1 MLLFAVGVTQL
12 FSPAAGGTPEASS
25 VAAPSQGG
33 MEVSSARRAPQDLP
47 QPRVDH
53 GAISAT
59 PAPTPR
65 PPAEIVLQPWAA
77 PPTRNLLPAPGVTAA
92 SAIVIDEASGAV
104 LWEKDPHRRM
114 APASTTKIMTAVIAL
129 QEGNLDA
136 PVTVDV
142 DYQDLPGSSVMGLL
156 PGDTFTL
163 RDLLYGVML
172 PSGNDASIAVGRHL
186 AGADDKFVAKMNSLA
201 RRLGMHDT
209 QFANP
214 HGLSTRQ
221 HYTTAAD
228 LAVLGRY
235 AMSVPGFEHLAL
247 APDWTVFGSR
257 VMPLTNFNTLLGV
270 YSGADGVKV
279 GYTERAGNTM
289 VASATR
295 DGHRVIVVL
304 LNAPKRD
311 EDAAALLDWAFAGH
325 SWP

>member
-1 MLLFAVGVTQL
+1 MLVLALGAAQLIPESGDALSEAVS
-12 FSPAAGGTPEASS
+12 SP
-25 VAAPSQGG
+25 APSQGG
-33 MEVSSARRAPQDLP
+33 VEVSSARRASVRPL
-47 QPRVDH
+47 PRVE
-53 GAISAT
+53 GNAAIST

-65 PPAEIVLQPWAA
+65 PPAEVVLQSWAP

-104 LWEKDPHRRM
+104 LWEKDPHRQM
-114 APASTTKIMTAVIAL
+114 APASVTKIATAVIAL

-163 RDLLYGVML
+163 RDLLYGLML
-172 PSGNDASIAVGRHL
+172 PSGNDAAIAIGRHL
-186 AGADDKFVAKMNSLA
+186 AVADDEFVAKMNVLA
-201 RRLGMHDT
+201 LRLGMYDT

-214 HGLSTRQ
+214 HGLGSRQ
-221 HYTTAAD
+221 HYTTASD
-228 LAVLGRY
+228 LAVLSRY

-247 APDWTVFGSR
+247 ASDWTAFGSR
-257 VMPLTNFNTLLGV
+257 VMPLTNFNTLLGA
-270 YSGADGVKV
+270 YEGADGVKV

-295 DGHRVIVVL
+295 DGHRVFVVL

-311 EDAAALLDWAFAGH
+311 EDAIALLDWSFAAH